1 MLTKNTNNFSNSS
14 NDPLNLYLNKNYAA
28 LANSDLT
35 KKIDSDGNTV
45 VHKMAKNLDH
55 DAFDS
60 ILKHNPTAFKYNVI
74 NTANKRSELPI
85 HKAMETLQSGG
96 DPDHGFID
104 YLINGLGANPNV
116 PDASGRTITQV
127 NPTTYNP
134 TNPTGSTNVPG
145 ITHLPSNTV
154 NDQSVKQ
161 LNDQVIK
168 NIRNLA
174 KTAEDNI
181 NKISP
186 KLGQSLRD
194 KGVTPDSITNAA
206 KNVVDRMPMI
216 DKFFGKQ
223 TANQVGTVS
232 QVTGGDNNVEFL
244 RQLTNHYSTLRGGR
258 STSDRSDMNRY
269 DSFVAKNKNSILN
282 NYDRQY
288 NDTFSSTGGKANKKL
303 GDINTEDINN
313 LFTDDAQNENSDNSM
328 NTWGGAKKTYGNK
341 SRSNDNSDNNDDSDD
356 SERDIIDRRQTTK
369 YQNMFSSQ
377 ERPRE
382 RNTKVDEIYRSFVKK
397 IMDLLG
403 VDEETAK
410 LYRSAIKIDIGNKNP
425 ELRKWE
431 NDELKIQEME
441 KIFNNKQS
449 LQNALD
455 KIDMDQIK
463 SEMSRRRD
471 ESNKRRDEKRKDREE
486 KRRQKRS
493 QRSDTRK
500 QGIDSATSDEATSD
514 QTQSTDSNNTT
525 QTASKKR
532 TRKSTTSQSRVGPNN
547 YLRSEDIIISTEN

>member
-1 MLTKNTNNFSNSS
+1 
-14 NDPLNLYLNKNYAA
+14 
-28 LANSDLT
+28 
-35 KKIDSDGNTV
+35 
-45 VHKMAKNLDH
+45 
-55 DAFDS
+55 
-60 ILKHNPTAFKYNVI
+60 
-74 NTANKRSELPI
+74 
-85 HKAMETLQSGG
+85 
-96 DPDHGFID
+96 
-104 YLINGLGANPNV
+104 
-116 PDASGRTITQV
+116 
-127 NPTTYNP
+127 
-134 TNPTGSTNVPG
+134 
-145 ITHLPSNTV
+145 
-154 NDQSVKQ
+154 
-161 LNDQVIK
+161 
-168 NIRNLA
+168 
-174 KTAEDNI
+174 
-181 NKISP
+181 
-186 KLGQSLRD
+186 
-194 KGVTPDSITNAA
+194 
-206 KNVVDRMPMI
+206 
-216 DKFFGKQ
+216 
-223 TANQVGTVS
+223 
-232 QVTGGDNNVEFL
+232 
-244 RQLTNHYSTLRGGR
+244 
-258 STSDRSDMNRY
+258 
-269 DSFVAKNKNSILN
+269 
-282 NYDRQY
+282 
-288 NDTFSSTGGKANKKL
+288 
-303 GDINTEDINN
+303 
-313 LFTDDAQNENSDNSM
+313 M

-341 SRSNDNSDNNDDSDD
+341 SRKNNNSDDNDNSDD
-356 SERDIIDRRQTTK
+356 SEQDIIDRRQTTK

-525 QTASKKR
+525 ETASKKR